1 MTNSMRNKIIAG
13 NWKMHKTRAEAKTL
27 AAAVFDGIKGEK
39 DLPEVV
45 LCPAFTSIETVF
57 NVVKGSP
64 IQVGAQNMDHRE
76 NGAFT
81 GEVSPLMLTDLSVT
95 YVLIGHSERRQFF
108 GETNASVNHKLKS
121 ALKHNLRPIVCVGES
136 LDERENNLTDAV
148 VRRQIGAALADL
160 EESDMKTVIVAY
172 EPIWAIGTGKVCEAA
187 EANRVCALIRSTITE
202 FFRSEEGTQ
211 IGDSVPILY
220 GGSVKPS
227 NIEEQ
232 LAQTDIDGSLVGGAS
247 LKAEEFLPLI
257 KAAQNRIR
265 SLIKV

>member
-1 MTNSMRNKIIAG
+1 MTHPMRNKIIAG
-13 NWKMHKTRAEAKTL
+13 NWKMHKTRAEAKAL
-27 AAAVFDGIKGEK
+27 ATAILDGIKSEK

-45 LCPAFTSIETVF
+45 LCPPFTSIETVI
-57 NVVKGSP
+57 NVVKGSA

-76 NGAFT
+76 SGAFT
-81 GEVSPLMLTDLSVT
+81 GEVSPLMLADLSVT

-108 GETNASVNHKLKS
+108 GETNVSVNHKLKS

-160 EESDMKTVIVAY
+160 EESDMKTVIIAY
-172 EPIWAIGTGKVCEAA
+172 EPIWAIGTGKNCEAP
-187 EANRVCALIRSTITE
+187 EANRVCALIRATVND
-202 FFRSEEGTQ
+202 FFRSEEGSE
-211 IGDSVPILY
+211 IGDHVPVLY

-257 KAAQNRIR
+257 QAAQKRIR
-265 SLIKV
+265 SLIRV